1 MVVGVLANL
10 PTLPRLMSGGN
21 VLVGRTACVA
31 ALILLAA
38 CFQNSSFDPTQ
49 GLAAPL
55 TSDVIPLGSKG
66 SYSVV
71 FQGVLFRI
79 PSGTLLGEVRI
90 GNRVV
95 DEMRWT
101 RAESQTTEFNVGITD
116 RLRERGYLM
125 KDRSDAI
132 FHPRRAVK
140 TRYEMAAVLHRVEV
154 DFEYKRSARP
164 DAVGEGVGMATV
176 RVEVQLHDA
185 VLKETVYSK
194 SFVGH
199 GKDEGRK
206 PTPIVPAVVDAV
218 AQVATDPDFVKL
230 VSKDMYTAHGTEGT
244 REVAVV
250 TACSP
255 DDSISL
261 PADLPE
267 VLESVVE
274 IQIGRSIG
282 SGVIVSPDG
291 YLLTAAHVIGDA
303 KEAWVRTT
311 RGPQLPATLI
321 RSSSRLDVALLRV
334 EGREH
339 SCSAVRSIE
348 SDLELGRGVFGI
360 NISLGD
366 RGTPTVTR
374 GVVSGYAD
382 LQNRHLIQTDVA
394 ANPGSSGGPLI
405 DDAGRVVGIT
415 VEKIVREGFEGLV
428 FAVPT
433 PIALDELGIEF
444 RDDGLD
450 RLLEDPQPPN

>member
-1 MVVGVLANL
+1 MAE
-10 PTLPRLMSGGN
+10 
-21 VLVGRTACVA
+21 RTAWVA
-31 ALILLAA
+31 AFMLLVA
-38 CFQNSSFDPTQ
+38 CSQNGPVGPAHGSAGVP
-49 GLAAPL
+49 ARE
-55 TSDVIPLGSKG
+55 VIPIGSKG
-66 SYSVV
+66 SHSIL

-90 GNRVV
+90 GNRVT

-101 RAESQTTEFNVGITD
+101 RAKSQTTEFNVGVTD
-116 RLRERGYLM
+116 RLRELGYQM
-125 KDRSDAI
+125 KDASDAI

-140 TRYEMAAVLHRVEV
+140 TRYEMAAVLHSVEL

-164 DAVGEGVGMATV
+164 GEVRQGVGDAKV

-185 VLKETVYSK
+185 VLKETVYTN
-194 SFVGH
+194 SFVGY
-199 GKDEGRK
+199 GKDTGRK
-206 PTPIVPAVVDAV
+206 PTPIVPAVIDAI
-218 AQVATDPDFVKL
+218 AQVATDPDFVEL
-230 VSKDMYTAHGTEGT
+230 ASKDLNDAKGREHTAEI
-244 REVAVV
+244 AVV

-261 PADLPE
+261 PADLPR

-303 KEAWVRTT
+303 EEAWVRTT

-339 SCSAVRSIE
+339 SCSAVRGTE
-348 SDLELGRGVFGI
+348 SDLALGRGVFGI
-360 NISLGD
+360 NISVGD
-366 RGTPTVTR
+366 PGTPTVTR

-382 LQNRHLIQTDVA
+382 LQSRRLIQTDVA

-405 DDAGRVVGIT
+405 DDVGRVVGIT
-415 VEKIVREGFEGLV
+415 VEKIVGDGFEGVV
-428 FAVPT
+428 FAVPAPT
-433 PIALDELGIEF
+433 VLDELGIEF
-444 RDDGLD
+444 READGD
-450 RLLEDPQPPN
+450 RLFEAARPTN